1 MCGVNGGGEAT
12 GVGDVGGAG
21 VRVVRTTTSVRV
33 EATIPASAAALF
45 GVMRDPLR
53 HSEIDGSGTVHV
65 PAGQPPITAAGL
77 RFFAPVHFPGR
88 TAYPVVNH
96 VVAFEPDRCRRG
108 CRPTRTR
115 RRSASGGSGPSPGRP
130 GALR

>member
-12 GVGDVGGAG
+12 RVGDIGGAR

-33 EATIPASAAALF
+33 EATIPVPAAALF

-53 HSEIDGSGTVHV
+53 HSEIDGSGTLRV
-65 PAGQPPITAAGL
+65 PAGQSPITAVGQ
-77 RFFAPVHFPGR
+77 RFSAQVHFPGR

-96 VVAFEPDRCRRG
+96 VVAFEPDRLLAWLPADPDTPPLGIRWEWSFTG
-108 CRPTRTR
+108 T
-115 RRSASGGSGPSPGRP
+115 P